1 MIYFVT
7 KPISFLDESKA
18 MHWGLIFTGKQ
29 EREEFPT
36 AESFH
41 WKIRAILDSWKSTN
55 GLPKFLFFFFWFR
68 FFTYV
73 SSFTSHHMPLI
84 QVRYKQMRDFFI
96 FWTWEIL
103 RVIKTAKKTFSWQ
116 ETLQVFWLFITS
128 LNKNKKSSHKCDL
141 RLTKSNA
148 WLI

>member
-1 MIYFVT
+1 MSYFVT

-103 RVIKTAKKTFSWQ
+103 RVIKTAKKRSVDKWPCKF
-116 ETLQVFWLFITS
+116 FGYTS

>member
-1 MIYFVT
+1 MSYFVT

-41 WKIRAILDSWKSTN
+41 WKICAILDSWKSTN

-103 RVIKTAKKTFSWQ
+103 RVIKTAKKRSVDKWPCKF
-116 ETLQVFWLFITS
+116 FGYTS